1 MQLGFLNWGGAAAG
15 WSDPSTP
22 TARQR
27 RGAVD
32 QFSTMLLQPRMGFYK
47 LIKVLA
53 APLEDRQLYKKSLFW
68 EPGIKS
74 T

>member
-53 APLEDRQLYKKSLFW
+53 ATLEDRQLYKKRVYFGSR
-68 EPGIKS
+68 E
-74 T
+74 